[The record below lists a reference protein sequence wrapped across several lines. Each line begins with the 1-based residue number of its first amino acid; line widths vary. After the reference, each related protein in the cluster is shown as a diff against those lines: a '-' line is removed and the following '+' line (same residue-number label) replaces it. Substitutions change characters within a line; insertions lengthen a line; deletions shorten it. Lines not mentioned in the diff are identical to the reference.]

1 MKNRMMKYVS
11 VIAITMMAGINVFNA
26 QKTEGLS
33 DLALANVEALAI
45 NEWIPEKG
53 WECFQNLYDDTSQ
66 DFFFVVIYCGDCG
79 SHSATQ
85 VDKTGYCRLGGEL

>member
-1 MKNRMMKYVS
+1 MKNRMMKYVL

-26 QKTEGLS
+26 QKTDGLS

>member
-1 MKNRMMKYVS
+1 MKSNLMKAAFVAAIAMMV
-11 VIAITMMAGINVFNA
+11 GINVFNA
-26 QKTEGLS
+26 QKTESLS
-33 DLALANVEALAI
+33 DIALANVEALAI

-53 WECFQNLYDDTSQ
+53 CECFQNLYDDTSQ

-79 SHSATQ
+79 NHSATQ

>member
-1 MKNRMMKYVS
+1 MKNRMMKYVL

-26 QKTEGLS
+26 QKTDGLF

-66 DFFFVVIYCGDCG
+66 DFF
-79 SHSATQ
+79 S
-85 VDKTGYCRLGGEL
+85 

>member
-1 MKNRMMKYVS
+1 MKNRMMKYVL
-11 VIAITMMAGINVFNA
+11 VITITMMAGINVFNA

>member
-1 MKNRMMKYVS
+1 MKNRMMKYVLI
-11 VIAITMMAGINVFNA
+11 IAITMMAGINVFNA